1 MRIAGMNVIAILA
14 AAIAIYA
21 VGFVLYGLML
31 DPETWMASAG
41 ITKEQMDVIGMSR
54 MPYSVVMPLA
64 TSIGMAILFK
74 WGNVTGMADGV
85 RWGAL
90 VACLSAIPALW
101 YGWVYGVGPM
111 SGTLIDSGHLL
122 VGHGIAGAILASW
135 K

>member
-41 ITKEQMDVIGMSR
+41 ITKEQMDAVGMAR

-74 WGNVTGMADGV
+74 WGNVTGMANGV